1 MAFDYYDDSS
11 HEDDFPDQSALV
23 GLVVNRVQYKK
34 KREICQGCELT
45 ESLALLLPNQ
55 DSWQSHRV
63 KYLGAISCCIM
74 QEESSLFLQSMNQK
88 FKKKKRMGGLR

>member
-1 MAFDYYDDSS
+1 MRMIS
-11 HEDDFPDQSALV
+11 QTNLLWL
-23 GLVVNRVQYKK
+23 GLLLNEYSIIKK

-74 QEESSLFLQSMNQK
+74 QEGSSLFLQSMNQK
-88 FKKKKRMGGLR
+88 FKKKRAWVVYVNVW